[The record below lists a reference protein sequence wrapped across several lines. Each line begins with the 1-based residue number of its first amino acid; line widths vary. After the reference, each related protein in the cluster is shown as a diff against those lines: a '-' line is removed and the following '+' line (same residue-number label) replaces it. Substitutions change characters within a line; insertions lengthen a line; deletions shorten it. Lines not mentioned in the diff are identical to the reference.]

1 MKIRI
6 LARVVIYNKG
16 KILLVRNKGESF
28 WYPPGGQWEYK
39 KENIIEAARR

>member
-6 LARVVIYNKG
+6 LARVIIYNKS

-28 WYPPGGQWEYK
+28 WYPPGGQWEYE
-39 KENIIEAARR
+39 KENTKEDRLF